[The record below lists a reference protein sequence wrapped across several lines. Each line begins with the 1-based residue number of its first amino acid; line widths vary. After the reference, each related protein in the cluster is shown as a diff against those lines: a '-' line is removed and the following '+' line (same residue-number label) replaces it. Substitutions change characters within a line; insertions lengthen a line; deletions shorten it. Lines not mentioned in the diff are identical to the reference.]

1 MILSDEQV
9 AQLEGVNQ
17 TTQGRILSDA
27 EVAALEAQPAPGYLE
42 SLGRGLVEGATF
54 GYDAKLGMDKNARAL
69 SRLANPKMHLA
80 GEYVGGVIPALLTR
94 GATNRARAV
103 APNNPAVTRTAN
115 IVDAVLQPSQ
125 TNTALQAAG
134 QGLKLGTV
142 YGALSGSGHNDENR
156 LEGALL
162 GAGTGAVLGPG
173 LGIAGHLVGRLG
185 QNLIGHRTAA
195 LAETENANQG
205 ALLAMTRAMERDRIT
220 PQEIMAGIRSE
231 LPRSNA
237 TNQRLGLSEQQVEH
251 LARMYHDN
259 VPRAEMARQL
269 GVTPQTVGRYLDEM
283 ATNQRGPLN
292 LIDRAALVRPGSGE
306 NTQMT
311 MRAMRAT
318 PGEART
324 QAAETLT
331 ERQFGSN
338 ARLQTAIDRLVGSTD
353 YEGVATQHAQRLQ
366 TASDAAYNHARA
378 VERPFDLMPIFN
390 RYEQRFANQRGRVPD
405 SVRSVIADMMTQVPV
420 RSNTNGSVVT
430 NQLVP
435 PRNLEG
441 FINARQNLS
450 DAIET
455 AIGQN
460 RRNVASI
467 LTQLRNDLSAEVGR
481 TNPAWQQAN
490 NLYRDGRAA
499 QDMLEAGARM
509 STRLNART
517 REGMADFE
525 AAQTAQRAA
534 TRDLRTATQQQNRQA
549 MAAAQTRLDA
559 ANAQIDLFRVG
570 LARSLSDMLNN
581 KGATHDLTATLRLP
595 SAQQVLRRVLGRDEA
610 NQFLRQVEA
619 EHAMHQTFRS
629 QFGSQ
634 TTPLKEAITE
644 INAAPDLISAWELW
658 RPSKIAEKTSE
669 IISRS
674 IAASRNREAM
684 GHLTNENPMA
694 QMDIL
699 RAMSLIA
706 NARQGAMTNVMTPT
720 MRSVGPLIAG
730 AVAGQNRT
738 WDKDKRKK
746 R

>member
-1 MILSDEQV
+1 MALSDEQ
-9 AQLEGVNQ
+9 L
-17 TTQGRILSDA
+17 
-27 EVAALEAQPAPGYLE
+27 AALEASTPPSKRTALSDEEMAQLENQATPDMLE
-42 SLGRGLVEGATF
+42 SFLRGTAEGATF
-54 GYDAKLGMDKNARAL
+54 GFDSQLGLDKKRREL
-69 SRLANPKMHLA
+69 SRSANPMSHFA
-80 GEYVGGVIPALLTR
+80 GELIGGIIPQIALKGVSKGLR
-94 GATNRARAV
+94 MSPSL
-103 APNNPAVTRTAN
+103 APTAN
-115 IVDAVLQPSQ
+115 VVDKVFQPSQ
-125 TNTALQAAG
+125 TNSALQAAG

-142 YGALSGSGHNDENR
+142 YGALSGAGHNDDNR

-185 QNLIGHRTAA
+185 QNLVGRRQAA

-220 PQEIMAGIRSE
+220 PDDIMAGIRTE

-237 TNQRLGLSEQQVEH
+237 TNQRLGLSEQQVEQ

-259 VPRAEMARQL
+259 VPRVEMARQL

-283 ATNQRGPLN
+283 AANQRGPLN
-292 LIDRAALVRPGSGE
+292 LIDRAALVRPGGGE

-318 PGEART
+318 PGEARSI
-324 QAAETLT
+324 AAETLT
-331 ERQFGSN
+331 ERQLGSN

-378 VERPFDLMPIFN
+378 NELPFDLAPIFA
-390 RYEQRFANQRGRVPD
+390 RYERRFAGQRGPVPD
-405 SVRSVIADMMTQVPV
+405 TVRSAMEAMQTSVPV
-420 RSNTNGSVVT
+420 RNNVNGNVVT

-435 PRNLEG
+435 PHNLEG

-455 AIGQN
+455 ALGQN

-481 TNPAWQQAN
+481 TNPAWLQAN

-525 AAQTAQRAA
+525 AAQTMQRAA
-534 TRDLRTATQQQNRQA
+534 TRDLRNATTQPARD
-549 MAAAQTRLDA
+549 AAQARLDA

-570 LARSLSDMLNN
+570 LARSLSDALNN

-595 SAQQVLRRVLGRDEA
+595 SAQQVLRRVLGREEA

-619 EHAMHQTFRS
+619 EHAMHQTFKS

-634 TTPLKEAITE
+634 TTPLKDAITE

-669 IISRS
+669 IISRT
-674 IAASRNREAM
+674 IAANRNREAM

-706 NARQGAMTNVMTPT
+706 NARQGAMTNVMTPSLMST
-720 MRSVGPLIAG
+720 GPLVGA

-738 WDKDKRKK
+738 WDKDKRKQ

>member
-1 MILSDEQV
+1 MAVLSDEQLAALETSSQPSKGV
-9 AQLEGVNQ
+9 LTDDQLAELEAAPKPGQIESLLRGGLEGVSA
-17 TTQGRILSDA
+17 GFADDKKKR
-27 EVAALEAQPAPGYLE
+27 EASKA
-42 SLGRGLVEGATF
+42 
-54 GYDAKLGMDKNARAL
+54 
-69 SRLANPKMHLA
+69 ANPWTHFAGDMAGGLA
-80 GEYVGGVIPALLTR
+80 QMLALKGVTS
-94 GATNRARAV
+94 GM
-103 APNNPAVTRTAN
+103 RTAAPSLAPAAN
-115 IVDAVLQPSQ
+115 AIDRVFQPSQ

-134 QGLKLGTV
+134 QGLKIGTV
-142 YGALSGSGHNDENR
+142 YGALSGAGHNDENR

-162 GAGTGAVLGPG
+162 GAGTGAILGPG

-185 QNLIGHRTAA
+185 QNLVGHRTAA

-205 ALLAMTRAMERDRIT
+205 ALLAMTRALERDRVT
-220 PQEIMAGIRSE
+220 PQEVMAGIRSE
-231 LPRSNA
+231 LPRSSA
-237 TNQRLGLSEQQVEH
+237 TDARLSLSEQQVEH

-269 GVTPQTVGRYLDEM
+269 GVTPQTIGRYVDEM
-283 ATNQRGPLN
+283 ATNNRGPLN
-292 LIDRAALVRPGSGE
+292 LIDRTALVRPGSGE

-318 PGEART
+318 PGEARSI
-324 QAAETLT
+324 AAEQLT
-331 ERQFGSN
+331 ERQLGSN

-353 YEGVATQHAQRLQ
+353 YEGVAAQHAQRLQ
-366 TASDAAYNHARA
+366 TASDAAYTHARA
-378 VERPFDLMPIFN
+378 NEQPFNLMPIFN
-390 RYEQRFANQRGRVPD
+390 RYEQRFAGQRGPVPD
-405 SVRSVIADMMTQVPV
+405 TVRNVIADMMTQVPV
-420 RSNTNGSVVT
+420 RNNSNGNVVT

-455 AIGQN
+455 ALGQN

-481 TNPAWQQAN
+481 TNPAWLQAN

-517 REGMADFE
+517 REGLADFE
-525 AAQTAQRAA
+525 TAQTMQRAA
-534 TRDLRTATQQQNRQA
+534 ERDLRNATTQQARD
-549 MAAAQTRLDA
+549 AAQTRLDA

-581 KGATHDLTATLRLP
+581 KGMTHDLTAMLRLP
-595 SAQQVLRRVLGRDEA
+595 SAQNVLRRVLGRDEA

-644 INAAPDLISAWELW
+644 VNAAPDLISAWELW

-674 IAASRNREAM
+674 IAAGRNREAM

-694 QMDIL
+694 QMDLL

-738 WDKDKRKK
+738 WDKDKRRKNG
-746 R
+746 